1 MKKVIVAS
9 ENPVKLNVAKNTF
22 ASVFPEEEFD
32 FVAVKSES
40 GVPDQPM
47 NEETEQGAYNR
58 LQFIKQLYPDA
69 DYWVSQEG
77 GLFEEGERLYN
88 RAWMM
93 VTDSTGYVAKCSTA
107 QFYLP
112 TEVIKNVR
120 ADMESGPA
128 SDLFF
133 NSINSKQKAGSVAH
147 LTDGIIDRERYYL
160 QASIIALSELKHQ
173 DWYK

>member
-9 ENPVKLNVAKNTF
+9 ENPVKVNVAKNTF
-22 ASVFPEEEFD
+22 ASVFPEEGFEFI
-32 FVAVKSES
+32 AVKSES

-47 NEETEQGAYNR
+47 NDETEMGAYNR
-58 LQFIKQLYPDA
+58 LQFIKKLHPEA
-69 DYWVSQEG
+69 DYWMSQEG
-77 GLFEEGERLYN
+77 GLYEEGDRLYN

-93 VTDSTGYVAKCSTA
+93 ITDRTGYVAKCSTA

-112 TEVIKNVR
+112 TKIVQMVR
-120 ADMESGPA
+120 EGMESGPA

-133 NSINSKQKAGSVAH
+133 NSVNSKQEAGSVAH
-147 LTDGIIDRERYYL
+147 LTDGQIDREKYYL
-160 QASIIALSELKHQ
+160 QASVIALSEIKHQ